1 MSPATVS
8 FPPSREVRPALAEWI
23 RQQRWFASSS
33 ETPKLTRV
41 GMWSLVD
48 HRHQV
53 SLETHLILDESAVES
68 GGEPVLYQ
76 VPLSFRGSS
85 LLGGERALIEHVQTD
100 GSHIYVY
107 DAPHD
112 PAFTRALLS
121 LMLDD
126 ESEPGDAFDDTEVE
140 GHHALTN
147 SDVRVTDS
155 HVLRGEQSNTSIIY
169 DLVHPNGKPAQPVIC
184 KVFRTLGDGPNPDV
198 VVQSALSD
206 AGSRLVPRSIGYV
219 TGAWRDPRVSVEDGG
234 TAGRASGHLAFAQE
248 FIPEVEDAWRVALR
262 SAESGESFVQLATAL
277 GEATA
282 QVHTELA
289 RLFPVHAAGKAEIAA
304 VLTSMRGR
312 AAQAM
317 TELPSLVQQADAVEQ
332 VFAAAE
338 KAEWPAFQRIHGDYH
353 LGQVLGVP
361 GRGWVLLDFE
371 GEPLRPVAERSEP
384 DAPLRDVAGML
395 RSFDYVAGTL
405 ASSQNAEAAR
415 AWAHEAREAFIDGYS
430 SRSGLDLRAQR
441 VLLDAFELDKALY
454 EVSYEVRNRPDWV
467 AIPAN
472 AITHLAN
479 RPR

>member
-1 MSPATVS
+1 MVS
-8 FPPSREVRPALAEWI
+8 FPPTREVRPALAEWI

-33 ETPKLTRV
+33 DTPVLTRI

-53 SLETHLILDESAVES
+53 SLETHLILDESAP
-68 GGEPVLYQ
+68 EPVLYQ

-85 LLGGERALIEHVQTD
+85 LLGGDRALIEHAEND
-100 GSHIYVY
+100 GSHVWVY

-112 PAFTRALLS
+112 PAYTRALLS

-126 ESEPGDAFDDTEVE
+126 ETESGDAFDDTEVE

-155 HVLRGEQSNTSIIY
+155 HVLRGEQSNTSIVF
-169 DLVHPNGKPAQPVIC
+169 DLVHPNGKPAPPVIC
-184 KVFRTLGDGPNPDV
+184 KVFRTLSDGPNPDV

-206 AGSRLVPRSIGYV
+206 AGSRLVPRSIGFV
-219 TGAWRDPRVSVEDGG
+219 TGAWNDPRVSATGNSG
-234 TAGRASGHLAFAQE
+234 STSSTGSTGGRASGHLAFAQE

-262 SAESGESFVQLATAL
+262 CAETGESFQPLATAL

-282 QVHTELA
+282 QVHSELA
-289 RLFPVHAAGKAEIAA
+289 RLFPVQPAGQAEIGTILA
-304 VLTSMRGR
+304 SMRSR

-317 TELPSLVQQADAVEQ
+317 AEYPALESEREAVER
-332 VFAAAE
+332 VFAAAAE
-338 KAEWPAFQRIHGDYH
+338 AEWPTFQRIHGDYH

-371 GEPLRPVAERSEP
+371 GEPLRPLAERSEP

-405 ASSQNAEAAR
+405 AAAQGADAVR

-430 SRSGLDLRAQR
+430 SRSGIDLRAQR

-467 AIPAN
+467 SIPAN
-472 AITHLAN
+472 AIAHLAH